1 MSPNSR
7 SRGSR
12 VCRPAAAERL
22 AAAASLAVVLS
33 LAGCDIKGTPPEFAS
48 PQSSNAENLGMI
60 TGVMQRVRKSY
71 VAPVSNQQLSDNAL
85 KGMLTGLD
93 PHSDYMNAADFAQ
106 FESDMAGK
114 FGGLGMTIEEEN
126 GLPQILAPI
135 DGTPAAKAGIEPG
148 DLIVEIDGQPTDGMP
163 LNDVASRLRGKI
175 GSNVTITIQRNG
187 QKPFDLTLTRETVD
201 VPSVKWR
208 LEADKIGYARIS
220 SFDDDTQKEML
231 GAISELQRKAG
242 GHLNGFVLDLRDD
255 PGGALDAA
263 IDVAGDFLDGGT
275 IVTTRGREPDDNHAY
290 AAPHAGD
297 RIKGVPMVVL
307 INGAS
312 ASAAEIVP
320 GALQDYRRAKLM
332 GTHSFGKGS
341 VQSIIPLGGG
351 GALRLTTALYYTPK
365 GRSIQG
371 VGLQPDIPVSIPK
384 SQEVANAVAFGE
396 SDYFGSIRNPG
407 PIQNGGTAIP
417 PKPVPPPEVR
427 GFAHPIRPD
436 LIATASDAQL
446 KAAENYLQGA
456 ARNGNPANSGKLAGD
471 AK

>member
-1 MSPNSR
+1 
-7 SRGSR
+7 
-12 VCRPAAAERL
+12 L

-33 LAGCDIKGTPPEFAS
+33 LAGCDIKDTPPEFAS

-312 ASAAEIVP
+312 ASASEIVAGALKDRQRAEI
-320 GALQDYRRAKLM
+320 M
-332 GTHSFGKGS
+332 GTRSFGKGS
-341 VQSIIPLGGG
+341 VQTIIPLDGK
-351 GALRLTTALYYTPK
+351 GALRLTTALYYTPS
-365 GRSIQG
+365 GHSIQDEG
-371 VGLQPDIPVSIPK
+371 IIPDAVILPPHGQRSAASDVIHESNLSGALNNPGKLDDVANSPEANIDPMLIGTPK
-384 SQEVANAVAFGE
+384 DYQLSVALDHLKTASVHHAANAVQSPAP
-396 SDYFGSIRNPG
+396 GS
-407 PIQNGGTAIP
+407 Q
-417 PKPVPPPEVR
+417 
-427 GFAHPIRPD
+427 
-436 LIATASDAQL
+436 
-446 KAAENYLQGA
+446 
-456 ARNGNPANSGKLAGD
+456 
-471 AK
+471 